1 MKLGLCILLSLLQLL
16 SAVQYNYDGQIMKLG
31 NGNNM
36 LSDVQITLDEKT
48 LKFKDKK
55 TSNITTLMF

>member
-1 MKLGLCILLSLLQLL
+1 MKLSLCILLSLVQLL
-16 SAVQYNYDGQIMKLG
+16 SAVQYNYDGQIMKIS
-31 NGNNM
+31 NSNNL

-55 TSNITTLMF
+55 SSNITTLIF

>member
-1 MKLGLCILLSLLQLL
+1 MKLSLCILVSLVQLL
-16 SAVQYNYDGQIMKLG
+16 SAVQYNYDGQIMKIS
-31 NGNNM
+31 NSNNL

-55 TSNITTLMF
+55 SSNITTLIF

>member
-1 MKLGLCILLSLLQLL
+1 MKLGLCILLSLVQLL

-31 NGNNM
+31 NGNNV

-55 TSNITTLMF
+55 TSNITTFMF

>member
-1 MKLGLCILLSLLQLL
+1 VQLL

-31 NGNNM
+31 NGNNV

-55 TSNITTLMF
+55 TSNITTFMF

>member
-31 NGNNM
+31 NGNNV
-36 LSDVQITLDEKT
+36 LNDVQITLDEKT

-55 TSNITTLMF
+55 TSNITTLIF